1 MAKTTELETA
11 YRATTYR
18 VFLPG
23 GLVEL
28 RLDQPS
34 EALRAWLK
42 SSAAREFAILTAHN
56 PDAQPLDAVANM
68 ARQSQME
75 LELLEEGFEPY
86 AGENEADNGDWPIEE
101 TCCVINIG
109 LAEAI
114 ALGAKYGQNAVVHG
128 TMDGVPRLLW
138 IESTK

>member
-28 RLDQPS
+28 RLDQAS
-34 EALRAWLK
+34 EAMCAWLT
-42 SSAAREFAILTAHN
+42 SSAAREFVILTAHN
-56 PDAQPLDAVANM
+56 PDARPLDAEANV

-75 LELLEEGFEPY
+75 LELLAQGFETY
-86 AGENEADNGDWPIEE
+86 AGENEADSGDWPLEE

-109 LAEAI
+109 LAEAC
-114 ALGAKYGQNAVVHG
+114 ALGAKYGQNALLHG
-128 TMDGVPRLLW
+128 TMDGVPRLIW
-138 IESTK
+138 IESTN

>member
-1 MAKTTELETA
+1 MAKTTELEAA

-56 PDAQPLDAVANM
+56 PDAQPLDAEANM

-75 LELLEEGFEPY
+75 LELLERGFEPY
-86 AGENEADNGDWPIEE
+86 AGENEADSGDWPIEE
-101 TCCVINIG
+101 TCCVIDIG
-109 LAEAI
+109 LAEAS
-114 ALGAKYGQNAVVHG
+114 ALGAKYGQNATVHG
-128 TMDGVPRLLW
+128 TMDGVPRLIW
-138 IESTK
+138 IGSTN